1 MLQGSCGQAHNLHY
15 PVMAKKPHPL
25 RKWLSAQEQ
34 SVTEFAKDAG
44 IPWRTLYDSIDGVSP
59 KLDTMLAIEA
69 ATAGQVSVQSQADWF
84 GELK

>member
-1 MLQGSCGQAHNLHY
+1 M
-15 PVMAKKPHPL
+15 
-25 RKWLSAQEQ
+25 
-34 SVTEFAKDAG
+34 TEFAKDAG